1 MSDSNE
7 LTAASAT
14 LEAKVAESRALDT
27 SVINKDNENIELVSV
42 EQWIE
47 NVDELSK
54 LGVGVIVKPSD
65 DVKLLQDT
73 LNNVTLIALDFNNF
87 DDERSLLE
95 PLYNSYNPAITLIEA
110 IATDEH
116 LTHSTTS
123 NNPWDR
129 KLDYLFTNLAV
140 VENSGQTHQN
150 TTMLSDHAP
159 VTAIVTLP

>member
-14 LEAKVAESRALDT
+14 LEVKVAESRPLDT
-27 SVINKDNENIELVSV
+27 SVLNKDNESIELVSV

-47 NVDELSK
+47 NVDEFSK

-87 DDERSLLE
+87 DDGRGYSQAYLISKRWKYAGEIIGINAHLDQLQFMLRSGVTSYKLLQDYE
-95 PLYNSYNPAITLIEA
+95 GF
-110 IATDEH
+110 DE
-116 LTHSTTS
+116 
-123 NNPWDR
+123 
-129 KLDYLFTNLAV
+129 LDYSNGFSICYQAAAN
-140 VENSGQTHQN
+140 NSG
-150 TTMLSDHAP
+150 LKEKF
-159 VTAIVTLP
+159 

>member
-14 LEAKVAESRALDT
+14 LEAKVTESRPLDT
-27 SVINKDNENIELVSV
+27 SVLNKDNESIELVSV

-47 NVDELSK
+47 NVDEFSK

-87 DDERSLLE
+87 DDGRGYSQAYLISKRWKYAGEIIGINAHLDQLQFMLRSGVTSYKLLQDYE
-95 PLYNSYNPAITLIEA
+95 GV
-110 IATDEH
+110 DE
-116 LTHSTTS
+116 
-123 NNPWDR
+123 
-129 KLDYLFTNLAV
+129 LDYSNGFSICYQAAAN
-140 VENSGQTHQN
+140 NSG
-150 TTMLSDHAP
+150 LKEKF
-159 VTAIVTLP
+159 